1 MKIFLFYAI
10 IYLLKYVV
18 TQKVS
23 YKNNEEPNRKLN
35 TMEKDSEGENADN
48 PLVFNALFKDLKEE
62 WTRTMSDF
70 VNQYI
75 YLIPVPYNSQADL
88 YENITRVPSK
98 MRGAFLLEEANSKN
112 DKIEFKIIAPNNT
125 VIFSSNSY
133 GAIFSLELMDKG
145 LYTILFNNR
154 NLRKEV
160 KPTLIMNSGQNLIL
174 EKERLTNTERN
185 IDALQRFVQ
194 KYEENYKL
202 NRGFRKRGN
211 EELTGTNKYFFLFS
225 FFETLV
231 LIGVSFWQYYYLK
244 HLFEVKGSL

>member
-1 MKIFLFYAI
+1 MKIFLLYVI
-10 IYLLKYVV
+10 IYLIKYVV
-18 TQKVS
+18 SQNVS
-23 YKNNEEPNRKLN
+23 HKNNGESNRKLN
-35 TMEKDSEGENADN
+35 TMEKDMEDENADN
-48 PLVFNALFKDLKEE
+48 PLVFNALFKDLKEK

-75 YLIPVPYNSQADL
+75 YLIPVPYKSQADL
-88 YENITRVPSK
+88 YENITKVPTK

-112 DKIEFKIIAPNNT
+112 DKIEFKIIAPNKT
-125 VIFSSNSY
+125 VIFFANSI
-133 GAIFSLELMDKG
+133 GEIFSLDLIDTG

-154 NLRKEV
+154 NIRKEV
-160 KPTLIMNSGQNLIL
+160 KPTLIMNSGQNLII
-174 EKERLTNTERN
+174 EKETLTNTERKF
-185 IDALQRFVQ
+185 DALQRFVQ

>member
-1 MKIFLFYAI
+1 MKILLLYVI
-10 IYLLKYVV
+10 IYLIKFI
-18 TQKVS
+18 VS
-23 YKNNEEPNRKLN
+23 QNEASHKNNEELHRKLN
-35 TMEKDSEGENADN
+35 TVEGDNADN

-62 WTRTMSDF
+62 WTRKMSDF

-75 YLIPVPYNSQADL
+75 YLIPVPYKSQADL
-88 YENITRVPSK
+88 YENITMVPSK

-125 VIFSSNSY
+125 VIFFSNSF
-133 GAIFSLELMDKG
+133 GAIFSLDLTDTG

-174 EKERLTNTERN
+174 EKENLNKTDIKFE
-185 IDALQRFVQ
+185 ALQRFVE